1 MSNQVLLKKS
11 SVTAKV
17 PTTGDLVY
25 GEVALN
31 YADGK
36 LYFKNSSNTVQPL
49 GIAYTKVIADVTAKI
64 NQGYI
69 ANTGAG
75 SFTITLPASPE
86 TGNYVIIVDD
96 NNFGT
101 TPLYVARNGN
111 PIAGQ
116 PENLTLDITGV
127 SATLLWDGGSWNV
140 YTQIGASGGSG
151 SGGTQYNFGS
161 FPQGLIPDTTNTYT
175 LGNSTYKWAYVN
187 SYGYRYGDNT
197 TQTTSSNADGSSITN
212 SSGTIT
218 AQAGGLAGNTLNSGV
233 VYSSLQT
240 LGTQTQRINWSGSGV
255 AAPQFNS
262 SSTGTKL
269 LLYPAVS
276 SGSADYAIGIE
287 NSTIWYGVPN
297 ASSGYFFKW
306 YGGTTNI
313 MQLEGSGALTL
324 TTPTLLTT
332 GTGTASVFN
341 TNATTLN
348 MGGAATTVSIGS
360 STGNTTVNNNLV
372 VTGNLTVNG
381 TVQTINS
388 TTVTVDDI
396 NIELGSVASPTD
408 VTANGGGITLK
419 GATDKTIVWDSAN
432 NNWTSSENWN
442 IATGKVFKINNT
454 SVLSSTTLG
463 SGVTG
468 SSLTSVGTIGTGV
481 WQGTIVGST
490 YGGTGVN
497 NGAATLTMAGSVTH
511 AGSFTQSFTATA
523 NTALTLPTTGTLA
536 TLAGSETFTNKTL
549 TSPTL
554 TTPSLGVATAT
565 SINKVAITAPATS
578 ATITIADGTT
588 LSTAGSVSHAG
599 AFSQTFTAT
608 ANTTL
613 TLPTTGTLAT
623 LAGSETLTNKTIA
636 AASNTI
642 SGLTNSNLSGTA
654 GITNA
659 NLANSTISGIALGS
673 NLAALT
679 IGTGLS
685 GTSYNG
691 STAVTIAI
699 DSTVATLTGSQTL
712 TNKTLTSPVIST
724 ITNTGT
730 LTLPT
735 TTGTLALQGDTQY
748 IGTTAV
754 TLNRASANLA
764 LTGISSV
771 TLPGSVSGTVQ
782 IIPTSAVGT
791 GTVLTIPATTG
802 TIVTTGDSATVTN
815 TMLAGSIAN
824 AKLTNSSVTVGT
836 TAISLG
842 ASSTTLAGLTSVTST
857 SFIGAL
863 TGNASTVT
871 NGVYTTDTGTV
882 TNTMLAGSIAN
893 AKLVNS
899 SVTIGS
905 TAVSLGSTVTTFAG
919 LASVTS
925 TTFVGALTGN
935 ASTAT
940 TLATT
945 RAIYGNNFDGSAA
958 LTGIIASTYGGTGNG
973 FTKFTGPTTAE
984 RTFTLPDASSTIV
997 VQGGALGTPSSG
1009 TLTNCTF
1016 PTLNQN
1022 TSGSAASLSS
1032 TLVATSGGT
1041 GQSSY
1046 AVGDLLYASTTT
1058 ALSKLTAGTSGYVLT
1073 SGGAGVAP
1081 SWTAVSAGTA
1091 AAGTLTGSTLASG
1104 VTASSLT
1111 SVGTLTSLVVNG
1123 QLGVGATPSYGTA
1136 GQFLQSQG
1144 AGAAPQWVSL
1154 SASLVSYLIVAG
1166 GGGGSNG
1173 NSGGGG
1179 GAGGYLTGQA
1189 GVTGGTSYTVTVGGG
1204 GAAGSPAAAGSPSS
1218 FTPVSTAAV
1227 GGGAGGYSNST
1238 SASAGGSGGG
1248 ASLYNL
1254 PSGGASGTSGQGNQ
1268 GGGGGTGSNDAAGGG
1283 GGAGGAGASGVVNS
1297 NGGAGGAGLAN
1308 SISGSS
1314 LFYAG
1319 GGGGGY
1325 YGTATAAAGGSSVG
1339 GNGGTGATAST
1350 AGTTNRGGGGGG
1362 GGYSPG
1368 NAGSAGGSGVVVISY
1383 PTGYKLATAT
1393 GTYTQTTSGG
1403 NYIFTF
1409 TGSGTITF

>member
-17 PTTGDLVY
+17 PTTGDLAY

-212 SSGTIT
+212 SGGTIT

-240 LGTQTQRINWSGSGV
+240 LGTQTQRINWSASGV
-255 AAPQFNS
+255 AAPQFTS
-262 SSTGTKL
+262 SSVGSKL
-269 LLYPAVS
+269 ILYPSVS
-276 SGSADYAIGIE
+276 ASYTDYAIGID
-287 NSTIWYGVPN
+287 SATIWNGVPAN
-297 ASSGYFFKW
+297 DVNYFFKW

-313 MQLEGSGALTL
+313 ASL
-324 TTPTLLTT
+324 T
-332 GTGTASVFN
+332 GTGNFTLAGTLDVNSPTISTTSTSTASVFN
-341 TNATTLN
+341 SNATTLN
-348 MGGAATTVSIGS
+348 MGGAATTVSIGA

-396 NIELGSVASPTD
+396 NIELGSVATPTNT
-408 VTANGGGITLK
+408 TANGGGITLK
-419 GATDKTIVWDSAN
+419 GTTDKTWQWVSNTAAWTSNQQIDITGGTGAYKLANQDVLTQDSASQITVGESGTWTTVRLGTSATTVSIGASTGTTTVN
-432 NNWTSSENWN
+432 NDLNL
-442 IATGKVFKINNT
+442 ATGKVFKINNT

-490 YGGTGVN
+490 YGGTGDK
-497 NGAATLTMAGSVTH
+497 NGAATLTMAGSETH

-536 TLAGSETFTNKTL
+536 TLAGSET
-549 TSPTL
+549 
-554 TTPSLGVATAT
+554 
-565 SINKVAITAPATS
+565 
-578 ATITIADGTT
+578 
-588 LSTAGSVSHAG
+588 
-599 AFSQTFTAT
+599 
-608 ANTTL
+608 
-613 TLPTTGTLAT
+613 
-623 LAGSETLTNKTIA
+623 
-636 AASNTI
+636 
-642 SGLTNSNLSGTA
+642 
-654 GITNA
+654 
-659 NLANSTISGIALGS
+659 
-673 NLAALT
+673 
-679 IGTGLS
+679 
-685 GTSYNG
+685 
-691 STAVTIAI
+691 
-699 DSTVATLTGSQTL
+699 L

-730 LTLPT
+730 ITIPT

-824 AKLTNSSVTVGT
+824 AKLTNST
-836 TAISLG
+836 ISG
-842 ASSTTLAGLTSVTST
+842 
-857 SFIGAL
+857 
-863 TGNASTVT
+863 
-871 NGVYTTDTGTV
+871 
-882 TNTMLAGSIAN
+882 IA
-893 AKLVNS
+893 
-899 SVTIGS
+899 
-905 TAVSLGSTVTTFAG
+905 LGSN
-919 LASVTS
+919 L
-925 TTFVGALTGN
+925 
-935 ASTAT
+935 
-940 TLATT
+940 
-945 RAIYGNNFDGSAA
+945 AA
-958 LTGIIASTYGGTGNG
+958 LTIGTGLSGTSYNG
-973 FTKFTGPTTAE
+973 STGVTIAIDSTVATLTGTQTLTNKTLTSPTMTTPTLGVASATSVNKVAITAPATSATLTIADGKTLTASNTLTFTGT
-984 RTFTLPDASSTIV
+984 DASSVAFGAGGTV
-997 VQGGALGTPSSG
+997 LYSGGALGTPSSG
-1009 TLTNCTF
+1009 TLTNCTSL
-1016 PTLNQN
+1016 PV
-1022 TSGSAASLSS
+1022 SGI
-1032 TLVATSGGT
+1032 T
-1041 GQSSY
+1041 
-1046 AVGDLLYASTTT
+1046 ASTTT
-1058 ALSKLTAGTSGYVLT
+1058 AIGVGSIELGHATDTTIARSS
-1073 SGGAGVAP
+1073 AGVISVEGVVVP
-1081 SWTAVSAGTA
+1081 TVSSTN
-1091 AAGTLTGSTLASG
+1091 TLTNK
-1104 VTASSLT
+1104 
-1111 SVGTLTSLVVNG
+1111 TLTSPTIN
-1123 QLGVGATPSYGTA
+1123 
-1136 GQFLQSQG
+1136 
-1144 AGAAPQWVSL
+1144 AGAL
-1154 SASLVSYLIVAG
+1154 
-1166 GGGGSNG
+1166 
-1173 NSGGGG
+1173 
-1179 GAGGYLTGQA
+1179 
-1189 GVTGGTSYTVTVGGG
+1189 
-1204 GAAGSPAAAGSPSS
+1204 
-1218 FTPVSTAAV
+1218 
-1227 GGGAGGYSNST
+1227 
-1238 SASAGGSGGG
+1238 
-1248 ASLYNL
+1248 
-1254 PSGGASGTSGQGNQ
+1254 SGTFSGDTTLSGNINI
-1268 GGGGGTGSNDAAGGG
+1268 TGALTLPNRPAFRVWG
-1283 GGAGGAGASGVVNS
+1283 
-1297 NGGAGGAGLAN
+1297 NGGAITATTTVTSTNWVLDYQQGSALNTTTGIFTAPVAGLYQVNLVVRTN
-1308 SISGSS
+1308 SN
-1314 LFYAG
+1314 
-1319 GGGGGY
+1319 
-1325 YGTATAAAGGSSVG
+1325 T
-1339 GNGGTGATAST
+1339 
-1350 AGTTNRGGGGGG
+1350 
-1362 GGYSPG
+1362 
-1368 NAGSAGGSGVVVISY
+1368 
-1383 PTGYKLATAT
+1383 
-1393 GTYTQTTSGG
+1393 
-1403 NYIFTF
+1403 
-1409 TGSGTITF
+1409 SGTITQAIVRKTAIADSSVTTQIMVEFGTNTTMNHAGGSTITKMAVGDTLKFDVTVGTISFDGNDNWSVAFIG